1 MLVKIFTDYDEDA
14 LCKKINNWVVEDN
27 INVLDMKY
35 SNVTDNNGQCFYTI
49 LVMYTIKYV

>member
-14 LCKKINNWVVEDN
+14 LCKKLNNWVVEDN